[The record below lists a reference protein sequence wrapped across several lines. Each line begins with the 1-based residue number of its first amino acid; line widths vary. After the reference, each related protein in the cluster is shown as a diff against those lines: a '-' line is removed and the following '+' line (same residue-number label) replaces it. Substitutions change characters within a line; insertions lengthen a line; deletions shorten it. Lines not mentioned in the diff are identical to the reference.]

1 MLRLIKQVFIALL
14 SFSGSLARIVNKSD
28 HIKRIAL
35 NNQQFKTYI
44 LMNTLKDN
52 VTIHFQLI

>member
-28 HIKRIAL
+28 HIKCIAL
-35 NNQQFKTYI
+35 NNQQFRTYI
-44 LMNTLKDN
+44 LMNTLKAD

>member
-28 HIKRIAL
+28 HIKCITL
-35 NNQQFKTYI
+35 NNQQFRTYI
-44 LMNTLKDN
+44 LMNTLKAD